1 MARKKQEEEG
11 GGSWMD
17 TYGDLVTLLL
27 TFFVMLYSMA
37 SVAED
42 KWAELVKAFNNRFGT
57 ESVDQIVITP
67 DMLSSGENPLDN
79 TDSGL
84 NPGMSE
90 DERISN
96 EMDELF
102 VAIQQYVDKHNM
114 QDSIIVQLGETE
126 EKTGSE
132 VVDEKDESSSADALA
147 SPGMGDTSKNIYIQF
162 TNDVFF
168 NPDESSLKKGSKEVI
183 GFLGECLQ
191 KVDKDV
197 AMVII
202 KGHTADAPSSVVDS
216 RLLSSERASTISNF
230 LERNYKI
237 KSTKLYPIGL
247 AGDYPVATNETEEG
261 RSKNRRVEI
270 VIISKNSD
278 LAKSGELLRILGAS
292 FKENAGDIQ
301 NIAGQ

>member
-1 MARKKQEEEG
+1 
-11 GGSWMD
+11 MD

-42 KWAELVKAFNNRFGT
+42 KWAALVQAFNNRFGH
-57 ESVDQIVITP
+57 ENVEQIVINP
-67 DMLSSGENPLDN
+67 NDMSMGNYPLENNNL
-79 TDSGL
+79 GL
-84 NPGMSE
+84 NPGESE

-102 VAIQQYVDKHNM
+102 IMIEDYVEKSNM
-114 QDSIIVQLGETE
+114 QDSILVQLGETE
-126 EKTGSE
+126 EKKGPDSGM
-132 VVDEKDESSSADALA
+132 DESSGIDTLSSSSL
-147 SPGMGDTSKNIYIQF
+147 GETSKNIYIEF
-162 TNDVFF
+162 TNDVLF
-168 NPDESSLKKGSKEVI
+168 NPDESSLKKGSEEVI
-183 GFLGECLQ
+183 GFLGECLE
-191 KVDKDV
+191 KVDNDV

-202 KGHTADAPSSVVDS
+202 KGHTANAPNSVVDS

-230 LERNYKI
+230 FEKNNKI

-247 AGDYPVATNETEEG
+247 AGDYPVASNDTEEG

-278 LAKSGELLRILGAS
+278 LAKSGELLKILGAS
-292 FKENAGDIQ
+292 FTHGAGDIEVISG
-301 NIAGQ
+301 N